1 MFAAVRALTYARAAA
16 AVALVVVI
24 FADLSDIVQLP
35 LVATS
40 SQLALKALYQT
51 DVTPLVL
58 MSFNA
63 LKRSVAFESTQNEP
77 SAT

>member
-1 MFAAVRALTYARAAA
+1 M
-16 AVALVVVI
+16 VVI
-24 FADLSDIVQLP
+24 FAVLSVIVQLP

-40 SQLALKALYQT
+40 SQLALKPLYQT
-51 DVTPLVL
+51 DEVPLVL
-58 MSFNA
+58 ISFNA